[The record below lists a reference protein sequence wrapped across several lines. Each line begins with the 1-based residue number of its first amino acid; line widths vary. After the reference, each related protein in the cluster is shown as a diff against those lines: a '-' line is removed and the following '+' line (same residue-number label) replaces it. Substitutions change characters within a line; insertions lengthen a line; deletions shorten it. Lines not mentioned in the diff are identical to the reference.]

1 MAGVSAEVPA
11 RGKGKGPKVTELIN
25 LERLPEWV
33 PGRILLSG
41 DGRGWR
47 GVGLRAYHYEGQDV
61 IVPAMRDYML
71 VSYCEGAT
79 PMQRRFDGRWRRD
92 TLSPGAAS
100 LLTRAQRAHWEWR
113 EPIDVTHLYLS
124 PSLVTA
130 VASEV
135 LDQHVSEVRLED
147 VLRTEDPVITAA
159 VAAVAAEARQQALG
173 GPLYVDA
180 LARGLIVHLLRRYA
194 AIGRTDCDPPAGLSP
209 KQRRIIIDHIEA
221 NLGEALTLDGMA
233 AELGL
238 GACSFARAFRRS
250 FGVPPYA
257 FVIARRLDRAR
268 RMLVGTTE
276 PIKAIA
282 CACGFADQAHLT
294 RLFARELG
302 TTPAALRRSVQ

>member
-1 MAGVSAEVPA
+1 M
-11 RGKGKGPKVTELIN
+11 TELVN
-25 LERLPEWV
+25 LERLPDWV
-33 PGRILLSG
+33 PGRILLAG
-41 DGRGWR
+41 DGLGWKN
-47 GVGLRAYHYEGQDV
+47 VGLRAYHYEGQDV
-61 IVPAMRDYML
+61 VVPAMRDYML
-71 VSYCEGAT
+71 VSYCAGAT

-92 TLSPGAAS
+92 TLTPGAAS

-113 EPIDVTHLYLS
+113 APIDVTHLYLA
-124 PSLVTA
+124 PALVNA
-130 VASEV
+130 VAGEM
-135 LDQHVSEVRLED
+135 LDAPVAEVRLED
-147 VLRTEDPVITAA
+147 VLRTEDPVITAT

-194 AIGRTDCDPPAGLSP
+194 TIARADRDPPSGLSP
-209 KQRRIIIDHIEA
+209 GQRRSIVDYVEA

-238 GACSFARAFRRS
+238 GACGFARAFRRS
-250 FGVPPYA
+250 FGQPPYA
-257 FVIARRLDRAR
+257 YVIARRLDRAR
-268 RMLVGTTE
+268 RMLVGTAE

-294 RLFARELG
+294 RLFTRELG

>member
-1 MAGVSAEVPA
+1 M
-11 RGKGKGPKVTELIN
+11 TELVN

-33 PGRILLSG
+33 PGRILLAS
-41 DGRGWR
+41 DGLGWR
-47 GVGLRAYHYEGQDV
+47 HVGLRAYHYEGQDV
-61 IVPAMRDYML
+61 VVPAMRDYML

-92 TLSPGAAS
+92 TLTPGAAS
-100 LLTRAQRAHWEWR
+100 LLTRGQRAHWEWR
-113 EPIDVTHLYLS
+113 EPIDVTHLYLA
-124 PSLVTA
+124 PTLVNT

-135 LDQHVSEVRLED
+135 LDCHVAEVRLED
-147 VLRTEDPVITAA
+147 VLRTDDPVITAT

-194 AIGRTDCDPPAGLSP
+194 AIERPDRAPSTGLSP
-209 KQRRIIIDHIEA
+209 RQRRTILEHIEA

-238 GACSFARAFRRS
+238 GACGFARAFRRS
-250 FGVPPYA
+250 FGAPPYA
-257 FVIARRLDRAR
+257 FVIARRIERAQ
-268 RMLVGTTE
+268 RMLIGTTE

-282 CACGFADQAHLT
+282 CACGFTDQAHLT

>member
-1 MAGVSAEVPA
+1 M
-11 RGKGKGPKVTELIN
+11 TELVN

-33 PGRILLSG
+33 PGRMLLAG
-41 DGRGWR
+41 DGLGWR
-47 GVGLRAYHYEGQDV
+47 HVGLRAYHYEGQDV
-61 IVPAMRDYML
+61 VVPAMRDYML
-71 VSYCEGAT
+71 VSYCAGAT

-92 TLSPGAAS
+92 TLIPGAAS

-113 EPIDVTHLYLS
+113 APIDVTHLYLA
-124 PSLVTA
+124 PALVNA

-135 LDQHVSEVRLED
+135 LDCHVTEVRLED
-147 VLRTEDPVITAA
+147 VLRTEDPVITAT

-194 AIGRTDCDPPAGLSP
+194 SIERTDRHPSAGLSP
-209 KQRRIIIDHIEA
+209 RQRTTILDYIEA

-238 GACSFARAFRRS
+238 GACAFARAFRRS
-250 FGVPPYA
+250 FGAPPYA
-257 FVIARRLDRAR
+257 YVIGRRIERAR
-268 RMLVGTTE
+268 RMLVGTME

-282 CACGFADQAHLT
+282 CACGFTDQAHLT

-302 TTPAALRRSVQ
+302 VTPAALRRSVQ